1 MANGIEAVATAETFP
16 HRTWRLPSAVT
27 GLLRFCRRKPLGAL
41 GGLCV
46 LAMLVMA
53 AGADV
58 IAHYDYDE
66 SVPGARM
73 QPPSA
78 KFWMGTDNLSRD
90 MWSRVVYGA
99 RISVTVGF
107 ATITIGTLVAAA
119 VGISSAYVGG
129 TYDIVVQR
137 IVDAWMSFP
146 YLVIIL
152 SLMAV
157 LGPGLLNLILAL
169 SLLIA
174 AGGARVI
181 RGAALSVMQN
191 PYLEAARAMGSGHLR
206 IVLRYVL
213 PNVMATIL
221 ILATI
226 GLGGVILAESSLSFL
241 GFGVPP
247 PYPSWGAMLSG
258 SGRSYMYRAPWMAIW
273 PGLAISLAVF
283 GFNMLGDALRDVLD
297 PRLRGADRAAHI
309 LPVFYRPARASSGRG
324 WGTRWNTLTGNPLM
338 ALDGATR
345 LGLVASACAEDR
357 FQREPPAPPTAGRVW
372 TPRPAPA
379 APGPLGVVSAASSGR
394 VAA

>member
-1 MANGIEAVATAETFP
+1 MANHVEAIASPPVFRR
-16 HRTWRLPSAVT
+16 RTWRTPDAAWVV
-27 GLLRFCRRKPLGAL
+27 LRFCRRKPLGAF

-46 LAMLVMA
+46 LAMLIMA
-53 AGADV
+53 VGADW
-58 IAHYDYDE
+58 IAPYAYDQ
-66 SVPGARM
+66 SIPGGRM

-78 KFWMGTDNLSRD
+78 RFWMGTDNLSRD
-90 MWSRVVYGA
+90 VWSRVVYGA
-99 RISVTVGF
+99 RVSVTVGF
-107 ATITIGTLVAAA
+107 ATIALGSLIAAA
-119 VGISSAYVGG
+119 IGISSAYVGG
-129 TYDIVVQR
+129 TFDIAVQR
-137 IVDAWMSFP
+137 VVDAWMSFP

-169 SLLIA
+169 SILTA
-174 AGGARVI
+174 ATGARVI

-226 GLGGVILAESSLSFL
+226 GLGAVILAESSLSFL

-297 PRLRGADRAAHI
+297 PRLRGS
-309 LPVFYRPARASSGRG
+309 ARTPGR
-324 WGTRWNTLTGNPLM
+324 
-338 ALDGATR
+338 
-345 LGLVASACAEDR
+345 
-357 FQREPPAPPTAGRVW
+357 
-372 TPRPAPA
+372 
-379 APGPLGVVSAASSGR
+379 
-394 VAA
+394 